1 MAIRVIVHITNEDP
15 FVADIESMPTESA
28 TSIFLRNPRTREG
41 RPVAWTAGPTKGFLF
56 PMARITYLEFP
67 ISDEDVSDLELFYR
81 DKTKG
86 RL

>member
-1 MAIRVIVHITNEDP
+1 MAIRVIVHVTNEDP
-15 FVADIESMPTESA
+15 FVADIEAMPSEAA
-28 TSIFLRNPRTREG
+28 TSIFVRNPRTREG
-41 RPVAWTAGPTKGFLF
+41 RPVPWSSGPTKGFLF
-56 PMARITYLEFP
+56 PMTRIAYLAFP